1 MNACMPMLESVAWST
16 KPNNCNSA
24 ISCVKKYEEL
34 HGLMAEYIDFFVNRS
49 FALFTCA
56 GTINNSART

>member
-1 MNACMPMLESVAWST
+1 M
-16 KPNNCNSA
+16 
-24 ISCVKKYEEL
+24 L

-56 GTINNSART
+56 GTINNSAETLAINRDGARESSCVR